1 MCFGGG
7 GDAAAAAQAQEAKR
21 QAQIAQSVS
30 SVNSAFKN
38 RGTQYSDYAGA
49 LQKQYETELGRQQ
62 GIAGRNQKFAL
73 ARSGLTGGS
82 AAVDAGKL
90 LSQDM
95 QKGTLNAQQ
104 QVQGATAKLQAS
116 DEATRQQMI
125 SLAQGGGD
133 IGDAAIQTANGLR
146 ANIGNAQSTNA
157 AQGLG
162 NVFGDV
168 ATNYTNMNTA
178 AALRRGIYAG
188 QAKSALYGGTSAGL
202 GGAGAAGAAVGGGL
216 G

>member
-1 MCFGGG
+1 MCFGSPN
-7 GDAAAAAQAQEAKR
+7 DASKAAQAQEAQR
-21 QAQIAQSVS
+21 AAQIASNVTQI
-30 SVNSAFKN
+30 NSAFKN
-38 RGTQYSDYAGA
+38 RGGQYADYAKA
-49 LQKQYETELGRQQ
+49 LQGQYETELNRQQ
-62 GIAGRNQKFAL
+62 AIAGRNNKFAL

-95 QKGTLNAQQ
+95 QRGTVNAQQ

-133 IGDAAIQTANGLR
+133 IGDAATQTANGLR
-146 ANIGNAQSTNA
+146 ANIGNATNANA
-157 AQGLG
+157 AQTLG

-188 QAKSALYGGTSAGL
+188 SARAALYGGP
-202 GGAGAAGAAVGGGL
+202 VGGGMGGGASIGGSL
-216 G
+216 GGTN